1 MDITITEHIQR
12 TVTIVVKDR
21 LDVMT
26 APELKAQI
34 EKYLEEGVIHFIV
47 DLFET
52 PFMDSAGMA
61 VLVTLLRRCR
71 MKNGSVKLVW
81 PQAQAVQRTLMLTRF
96 DQVFEVVG
104 KSADRA

>member
-1 MDITITEHIQR
+1 
-12 TVTIVVKDR
+12 
-21 LDVMT
+21 
-26 APELKAQI
+26 
-34 EKYLEEGVIHFIV
+34 
-47 DLFET
+47 
-52 PFMDSAGMA
+52 